1 MARLNYHRLG
11 DSMLAGAMPFR
22 ADHVEALHGEGVT
35 AVVNLCQEREYWD
48 GEREL
53 VLGAYA
59 AHGITEHHLPVIDGS
74 TVPPEILD
82 QAVEIARSNTVY
94 VHCRGGRERS
104 ATVAIAVISTLED
117 LEIDDALK
125 QAKSRRPIFQPLP
138 GRSAACT
145 PGSRNC
151 GVCSE
156 IQAVMPIRKQEWHKP
171 TRNNR

>member
-11 DSMLAGAMPFR
+11 DSLLAGAMPFR

-48 GEREL
+48 GERQL
-53 VLGAYA
+53 VLDAYA

-74 TVPPEILD
+74 TVPPEILH
-82 QAVEIARSNTVY
+82 QAVEIARANTVY

-104 ATVAIAVISTLED
+104 ATVAIAVISTLEG
-117 LEIDDALK
+117 LEIDHAVE

-138 GRSAACT
+138 WQVSGLHSWQAELRDPQRNSGGNA
-145 PGSRNC
+145 GS
-151 GVCSE
+151 
-156 IQAVMPIRKQEWHKP
+156 QAGMAQADSK
-171 TRNNR
+171 